1 MKKTLT
7 KKVMFCMIIMTM
19 MFPLLQG
26 ISLATDSNVEH
37 TQMIKK
43 SDNEYIIY
51 VSYENESNELVFLNE
66 KFEFAFSNEAE
77 VADKSTLVF
86 QDSALDQAENGNHI
100 AYVDSK
106 LYSKYFEGKENT
118 YLWVKQESDY
128 KLESEK
134 INLTNS
140 LTEETIQKLNNVTKM
155 IKVTVGEKTL
165 PTETINEVKVNHKI
179 GTLTIDEQTG
189 TYSHKMLKATEGT
202 DAKKLIDLAE
212 KLNKVDEENMFNK
225 LSTYNEFKALYN
237 KLKPEIEDDKWTQV
251 ENYTIEQPENS
262 KTGEQYLVWLKNED
276 EVETNANTRTA
287 DNTVI
292 DVQIMTCVD
301 EYIPEYEKQ
310 EIIIKETTKLPITG
324 DNITLFVIAGVILIL
339 IIIVVVLKLKENN
352 VKEESIKNEE

>member
-1 MKKTLT
+1 MKNALT
-7 KKVMFCMIIMTM
+7 KKAVFCIAIMAMI
-19 MFPLLQG
+19 FSVLQG
-26 ISLATDSNVEH
+26 VSLATDSNVEH

-43 SDNEYIIY
+43 SDSEYIIY

-77 VADKSTLVF
+77 VEDKSTLEF
-86 QDSALDQAENGNHI
+86 KESALDKTENGNHI
-100 AYVDSK
+100 AYVDSE
-106 LYSKYFEGKENT
+106 LYSQYFEGKENT

-179 GTLTIDEQTG
+179 GTLIIDEQTG
-189 TYSHKMLKATEGT
+189 KYSHKMVKSTEGT
-202 DAKKLIDLAE
+202 DAKKLINLAE

-237 KLKPEIEDDKWTQV
+237 KLKPEVNDEKWTEV
-251 ENYTIEQPENS
+251 ENYTIKQPQNS
-262 KTGEQYLVWLKNED
+262 KTGEQYLLWLKHEQEN
-276 EVETNANTRTA
+276 TNAETTNNA
-287 DNTVI
+287 VI

-324 DNITLFVIAGVILIL
+324 DDITLFVIAGVILVL
-339 IIIVVVLKLKENN
+339 IAVVTVLKLKN
-352 VKEESIKNEE
+352 SKNGKHTS

>member
-43 SDNEYIIY
+43 SDSEYIIY

-66 KFEFAFSNEAE
+66 KFEFAFSNEE
-77 VADKSTLVF
+77 VEDKSTLVF
-86 QDSALDQAENGNHI
+86 EESALDKTENGNHI
-100 AYVDSK
+100 AYVDSE
-106 LYSKYFEGKENT
+106 LYSQYFEGKENT
-118 YLWVKQESDY
+118 YLWVKQEEDY
-128 KLESEK
+128 KLEAEK

-140 LTEETIQKLNNVTKM
+140 LTEETIQELNNVTKM

-165 PTETINEVKVNHKI
+165 PTETIDEVKVNHKI
-179 GTLTIDEQTG
+179 GTLTIDEQIG
-189 TYSHKMLKATEGT
+189 TYSHKMVKATEGT
-202 DAKKLIDLAE
+202 DANKLIELAE

-225 LSTYNEFKALYN
+225 LATYNEFKALYN
-237 KLKPEIEDDKWTQV
+237 KLKPEVNDKKWTEV
-251 ENYTIEQPENS
+251 ENYTIEQPQNS
-262 KTGEQYLVWLKNED
+262 KTGEQYLVWLKQEK
-276 EVETNANTRTA
+276 EATTNSSIENK
-287 DNTVI
+287 TVI
-292 DVQIMTCVD
+292 DVQIMTCAD

-324 DNITLFVIAGVILIL
+324 DNITLFVIAGVILVL
-339 IIIVVVLKLKENN
+339 IVIVAVLKLKNT
-352 VKEESIKNEE
+352 KNGKHAS